1 MLINVQYPEV
11 VLNIKDVKASVDAGD
26 KMSEILERHLIELDN
41 NINIMTSE
49 ESGIARREKILGINP
64 PDTASLEDRRLEV
77 LIRWYDTPVYT
88 EVTLRNKLDSVLG
101 KGNYKLT
108 IDLDTKTVSCQIEL
122 TRRLMFK
129 SVEELFE
136 QMIPL
141 DYLIDITLRYN
152 QHKTL
157 SKYTHSQLAER
168 THFALRN
175 EALDGETKARE
186 IFAVKTSATE
196 NYNLQKPAQSDFYD
210 VEVFNA
216 NFDAIDKVISDIAKD
231 PTQGQALEEVKKEI
245 EVLKSGK
252 ANKPKTLN
260 VTIPHTAWI
269 GSSAP
274 YTVTITVDALTGA
287 ETEYVEVF
295 VPYEATTQQKTAW
308 AEAGVAS
315 GDNKAKQLILEA
327 LGDKP
332 GIDIPITL
340 IVREE

>member
-101 KGNYKLT
+101 KGNYRLT

-136 QMIPL
+136 QMVPL

-152 QHKTL
+152 QHITL
-157 SKYTHSQLAER
+157 AQYTHAQLGER

-216 NFDAIDKVISDIAKD
+216 NFDAIDKAIAEIAKD
-231 PTQGQALEEVKKEI
+231 PAQGQALEEVKKEI
-245 EVLKSGK
+245 EVLKSTK

-260 VTIPHTAWI
+260 VTIPHTAWT
-269 GSSAP
+269 GSKAP
-274 YTVTITVDALTGA
+274 YTATITVDVLTGA
-287 ETEYVEVF
+287 TTEYVEVF
-295 VPYEATTQQKTAW
+295 VPYEATTEQKTAW

>member
-11 VLNIKDVKASVDAGD
+11 VLNIKDVKASVSAGD

-129 SVEELFE
+129 SVQELFE

-141 DYLIDITLRYN
+141 DYLINVTLRYN
-152 QHKTL
+152 QHG
-157 SKYTHSQLAER
+157 SFIKYTHAQLAQF
-168 THFALRN
+168 THFKMRN
-175 EALDGETKARE
+175 E
-186 IFAVKTSATE
+186 
-196 NYNLQKPAQSDFYD
+196 
-210 VEVFNA
+210 
-216 NFDAIDKVISDIAKD
+216 
-231 PTQGQALEEVKKEI
+231 
-245 EVLKSGK
+245 VLNGGNRDHK
-252 ANKPKTLN
+252 L
-260 VTIPHTAWI
+260 
-269 GSSAP
+269 
-274 YTVTITVDALTGA
+274 
-287 ETEYVEVF
+287 
-295 VPYEATTQQKTAW
+295 W
-308 AEAGVAS
+308 A
-315 GDNKAKQLILEA
+315 
-327 LGDKP
+327 
-332 GIDIPITL
+332 
-340 IVREE
+340 

>member
-101 KGNYKLT
+101 KGNYRLT

-136 QMIPL
+136 QMVPL

-152 QHKTL
+152 QHSTL
-157 SKYTHSQLAER
+157 AKYTHAQLAR
-168 THFALRN
+168 FTHFDLRN
-175 EALDGETKARE
+175 E
-186 IFAVKTSATE
+186 
-196 NYNLQKPAQSDFYD
+196 
-210 VEVFNA
+210 
-216 NFDAIDKVISDIAKD
+216 VINGGNRDHK
-231 PTQGQALEEVKKEI
+231 L
-245 EVLKSGK
+245 
-252 ANKPKTLN
+252 
-260 VTIPHTAWI
+260 
-269 GSSAP
+269 
-274 YTVTITVDALTGA
+274 
-287 ETEYVEVF
+287 
-295 VPYEATTQQKTAW
+295 
-308 AEAGVAS
+308 
-315 GDNKAKQLILEA
+315 
-327 LGDKP
+327 
-332 GIDIPITL
+332 
-340 IVREE
+340 